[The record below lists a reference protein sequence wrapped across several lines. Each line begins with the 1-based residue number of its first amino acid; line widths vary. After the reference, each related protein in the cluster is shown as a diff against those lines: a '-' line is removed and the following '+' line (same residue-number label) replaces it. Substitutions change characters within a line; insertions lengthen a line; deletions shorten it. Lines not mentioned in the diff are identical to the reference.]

1 MQGIQCGA
9 ARLAW
14 LVMHESEGEKFPLHS
29 IHSQLSKQPRLLPQ
43 QPNGQFS
50 KPKSQQQTK
59 VLMQLCSPFK
69 LAVYPWRA
77 PLDNSFSSASSTW
90 HSLPF
95 QEQTHD
101 GAFPCFP
108 PRRKRWKSW
117 VRPSPPIAWVAMASD
132 GSRFEERTNKHL
144 GSTYGVFCC
153 FPCSRTQGILGWDG

>member
-1 MQGIQCGA
+1 MQGIQCRA

-69 LAVYPWRA
+69 LAVYPWSA
-77 PLDNSFSSASSTW
+77 PLDNSFSSVSSTW
-90 HSLPF
+90 HSLSF
-95 QEQTHD
+95 QEWNHD

-108 PRRKRWKSW
+108 PEGR
-117 VRPSPPIAWVAMASD
+117 
-132 GSRFEERTNKHL
+132 GEN
-144 GSTYGVFCC
+144 
-153 FPCSRTQGILGWDG
+153 LGWDLPHPLLGWQWLQIAIDMKRGQPNTVEHRGYWDGMVKPGLQ